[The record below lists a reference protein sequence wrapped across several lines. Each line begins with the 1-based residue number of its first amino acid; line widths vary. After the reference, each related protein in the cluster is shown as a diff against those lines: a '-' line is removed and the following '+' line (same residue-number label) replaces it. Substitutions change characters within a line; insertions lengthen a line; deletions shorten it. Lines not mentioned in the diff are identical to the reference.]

1 MKIVFDTNI
10 LISATLWEGSVAQK
24 VLFKL
29 IQEDTIIYTSKE
41 ILEEYKKVLKR
52 DFKYTEQEV
61 ETILEKILLFVQ
73 IIEPSEKLDIIKADP
88 EDNKILECAVASK
101 AEYILSYDK
110 KHLLIL
116 KEFQGILILTP
127 EQFLKIT

>member
-88 EDNKILECAVASK
+88 EDNKILECAVAST